1 MAIQFLNA
9 QTVAGQLTV
18 VNQIGGDESLIV
30 TPATGSFSIGDI
42 QELGNGATITGD
54 ADKIQ
59 ILNTGNVTLTA
70 TTNNEVTIGS
80 SPNGIDANKLEVY
93 EARTNSTSSTSY
105 TLESKASQD
114 NTVTGTP
121 GTGGIKVAYSSDGG
135 STYPHGFGL
144 VAGSSSADFL
154 TTGPM
159 HFYTNSDLDTHSAT
173 GFAMMIDTSQ
183 RVTIGD
189 TVSDG
194 SKLLVSGGKITV
206 KQSSPEILL
215 KSTSSA
221 SQSSS
226 KIVASTGSGSVSP
239 PNGQI
244 LWKGLGQAGGAGLY
258 LTTYQTTGSYPT
270 SEIFIP
276 QGTANGNFYIK
287 LNNSNA
293 LEINPSTPQV
303 KFNAYGIGTFSGTVS
318 KNLAVDVNGN
328 VIETDG
334 SVIDGS
340 GTTNYVAKWSDAN
353 TLTDSQIFDNGTNV
367 GVGTGQPT
375 CLLDVT
381 NGELNVAGG
390 DGYRI
395 EEKPFATFGSDLLTL
410 GDWDGEGYSTR
421 IMGNDSSEVMRIT
434 DKVGI
439 GTNVPGATLEVKG
452 DSSNTE
458 PAFKVTETGD
468 RLFEVGPDNATAFLL
483 GDLDALGDEPY
494 IKGTYSHIEIY
505 ANGDL
510 TATFDDNNRVGIG
523 SVFATRG
530 PETTLE
536 VAKNDQTNGATI
548 SITNA
553 FNGGGWNEGDIL
565 GSIDFRT
572 DDSSTTQ
579 PVRGRIECIDAGSN
593 NNTYPFKN
601 ALTFGVGHYNNA
613 MSEVMR
619 IENNGVGILN
629 NNPQR
634 ALEVNGELNVEG
646 GDGYFIEEQPFIY
659 YSSSQV
665 DIGDWDG
672 QGFKTSLMFDGDSVL
687 TVGDLQ
693 TSDLIVTL
701 NQFPATVESS
711 SGSTLNPI
719 TTDKASADTLGT
731 LCVDP
736 NGVIVRGEQEA
747 TWTFTRAQLNGSL
760 GITLLNAPGAN
771 KAVIVTE
778 SDWMIKYNATG
789 NISTNQNFEIRQASN
804 TAPNAIISVLPGL
817 RINEI
822 LSASQGTPANPS
834 YGFCT
839 RDVPLQTRTYKTNT
853 ATTLHKLTGDQL
865 PSGVI
870 SISIKLKYRVFDGT
884 TF

>member
-1 MAIQFLNA
+1 MAIKFLNA
-9 QTVAGQLTV
+9 QTIEGQLTV
-18 VNQIGGDESLIV
+18 INTSSGDEFLIV
-30 TPATGSFSIGDI
+30 NPSTNSFSIGDI

-54 ADKIQ
+54 GDKIQ

-93 EARTNSTSSTSY
+93 EERTNSTSSTSY

-318 KNLAVDVNGN
+318 KNLAVDINGN

-367 GVGTGQPT
+367 GIGTGSPT
-375 CLLDVT
+375 CLLDVA

-395 EEKPFATFGSDLLTL
+395 DEKPFATFGSDLLTL

-494 IKGTYSHIEIY
+494 IKGTYSNIEIY
-505 ANGDL
+505 ANQNL
-510 TATFDDNNRVGIG
+510 TAKFDSNNSVGIG
-523 SVFATRG
+523 SPFSVRDAAS
-530 PETTLE
+530 TLE

-553 FNGGGWNEGDIL
+553 FNGGGWNEGDVL

-572 DDSSTTQ
+572 DDASTTQ
-579 PVRGRIECIDAGSN
+579 PVRGRIECIDAGST

-601 ALTFGVGHYNNA
+601 ALTFGVGNLNQA
-613 MSEVMR
+613 VNEVLR
-619 IENNGVGILN
+619 IENNVIGVN
-629 NNPQR
+629 NQSPSFS
-634 ALEVNGELNVEG
+634 LDVNGQINAEG
-646 GDGYFIEEQPFIY
+646 DDGYFIEQKPFAY
-659 YSSSQV
+659 LDGDELSF
-665 DIGDWDG
+665 GDWDG
-672 QGFKTSLMFDGDSVL
+672 QDYHTKIYYDGNPVAQF
-687 TVGDLQ
+687 GDTNSGDPIIQL
-693 TSDLIVTL
+693 DE
-701 NQFPATVESS
+701 FPATVSS
-711 SGSTLNPI
+711 STGSTLNPVNSN
-719 TTDKASADTLGT
+719 KASNDTLGT
-731 LCVDP
+731 LCVDT
-736 NGVIVRGEQEA
+736 NGTIVRGEQEA

-760 GITLLNAPGAN
+760 GITLLNAPGTN

-870 SISIKLKYRVFDGT
+870 SISIKLKYRVFNGT